1 LAALLA
7 PHHVGLIHGA
17 TWNPVVTFLGKALKV
32 PVAVSQHQFYP
43 TEAGA
48 ALGAADAIHCSSL
61 RYARD
66 WEQAMQRPVRRIV
79 CPVEQ
84 VFFDSFAS
92 NLRWHR
98 QQGTALRLL
107 VSGTLQR
114 RKNQLEAIRA
124 IGLLVQQGLD
134 VTLDL
139 IGYDELVPDYVEAC
153 RQEIISLGLQDR
165 VTIHGFTDR
174 PERFY
179 QDHCQIL
186 LMPSTSESMPQTVLQ
201 AMAAGLLVVTT
212 DVGGVGEIIRHRYGG
227 IIAQGTDAADLAEAV
242 GLAASLSK
250 DQVEEMLQHA
260 HRTMEL
266 IGREEYVR
274 AELIDLYNEAFENS
288 QFGERA
294 GASNVPMSVTIVNRS
309 RELGSLQARVL
320 LLETSLSYRVT
331 APLRA
336 LARHLRPVAWL
347 ANLVRSRR

>member
-17 TWNPVVTFLGKALKV
+17 TWNPVVTSLGKALKA

-48 ALGAADAIHCSSL
+48 ARGAADAIHCSSL

-84 VFFDSFAS
+84 VFFDSFTC
-92 NLRWHR
+92 NLLWHR
-98 QQGTALRLL
+98 QRGTALRLL

-124 IGLLVQQGLD
+124 VGLLVQQGQD

-165 VTIHGFTDR
+165 VTIHGFTDT

-179 QDHCQIL
+179 QNRCRIL

-212 DVGGVGEIIRHRYGG
+212 DVGGVGEIIQHRYGG
-227 IIAQGTDAADLAEAV
+227 IIAEGADAAALAKAI
-242 GLAASLSK
+242 GLGASLST
-250 DQVEEMLQHA
+250 DQIEEMLQHA
-260 HRTMEL
+260 HRTIDL
-266 IGREEYVR
+266 IGREQYVR

-288 QFGERA
+288 SFGERA
-294 GASNVPMSVTIVNRS
+294 GASNAPISVTIMDRS
-309 RELGSLQARVL
+309 REVRSLQARIRQ
-320 LLETSLSYRVT
+320 LESSLSFRVT

-336 LARHLRPVAWL
+336 VARKLRPIAWL
-347 ANLVRSRR
+347 ANRIR